1 MDNQKEEYT
10 IEKSRPKKKSIKKL
24 PDNLKND
31 PMYYIFGESAIIK
44 NINNNK
50 NKI

>member
-10 IEKSRPKKKSIKKL
+10 IEKSRPKKKEHKKI
-24 PDNLKND
+24 PDNFKND
-31 PMYYIFGESAIIK
+31 PMFYIFGESAFIK
-44 NINNNK
+44 KINNDK